1 MPGEVKPIP
10 EGYHS
15 VTPYLCVDGAADALD
30 FYKKAFDAEELL
42 RMPGTDGDIRHA
54 EMRIGDSRIMLSD
67 EVSEMNFRG
76 PKSLGGSPVHI
87 YLYVADVDRIVAQAT
102 AAGATILMAVEDQ
115 FWGDRTGTFEDPFG
129 HVWYIS
135 AHKEDLSEE
144 DLKKRLDEALS
155 GT

>member
-1 MPGEVKPIP
+1 MAAEVKPIP

-42 RMPGTDGDIRHA
+42 RVPGTDGDIRHA
-54 EMRIGDSRIMLSD
+54 EVRIGDSRIMLSD

-76 PKSLGGSPVHI
+76 PKSLGGSLVHI

-135 AHKEDLSEE
+135 TYKEDLSEE
-144 DLKKRLDEALS
+144 ELKRRLDEALS
-155 GT
+155 AS